1 MFSLIFEFH
10 VHAYVYREKMSG
22 DTPAA
27 ITDFVSQYC
36 GGNSLTQ
43 ACTMQR
49 QSSSF
54 EAGLPLVGVGML
66 EEAPDYQA

>member
-1 MFSLIFEFH
+1 
-10 VHAYVYREKMSG
+10 MSG

-54 EAGLPLVGVGML
+54 EAGLPLVGVSML